1 MAGVTPEIAT
11 LSARVFGYL
20 ADHPD
25 GARMTEL
32 EEKFGVA
39 RIQMARVLRNLMD
52 QNKVEKR
59 DLIYFAI

>member
-1 MAGVTPEIAT
+1 MAEVTLEIAT

-25 GARMTEL
+25 GTKMTEL
-32 EEKFGVA
+32 EKKFGLT

-52 QNKVEKR
+52 RNKVEKR
-59 DLIYFAI
+59 GLLYFAI